1 MGGAGQAPRG
11 TAALWE
17 PARYQQQSAPLGKIG
32 GGGGGGQRGAL
43 AGAVLVGGGLLV
55 RQLRALLGAGD
66 GGVGCIQRLRHLL
79 TDDVHQPLKG
89 LLDVDVV
96 LGAGLEELE
105 AWRWG
110 GVRIWRGGGGSMQ
123 GPPVRVGTPCQHT
136 ELNAQ

>member
-1 MGGAGQAPRG
+1 MMGEQGRLREGPRPFG
-11 TAALWE
+11 NLRGISSKV
-17 PARYQQQSAPLGKIG
+17 PPPGKTG
-32 GGGGGGQRGAL
+32 GGEGGSRRGAL

-66 GGVGCIQRLRHLL
+66 GGVGCVQRLRHLL
-79 TDDVHQPLKG
+79 TDDVHQPLEG

-110 GVRIWRGGGGSMQ
+110 GVTTKGGGGQ
-123 GPPVRVGTPCQHT
+123 CRDPQCGLGPPASIHGVKR
-136 ELNAQ
+136 